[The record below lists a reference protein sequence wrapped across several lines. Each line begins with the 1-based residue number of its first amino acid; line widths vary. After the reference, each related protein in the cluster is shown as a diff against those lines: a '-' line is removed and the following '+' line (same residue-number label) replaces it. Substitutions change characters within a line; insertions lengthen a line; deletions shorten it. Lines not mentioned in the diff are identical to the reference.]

1 MYAIWSAWSGSFFV
15 SFQLLADKRTH
26 NIRDI
31 CALPQHKNTCDLWDM
46 VGLVVTWMQF
56 IHTIARAEAVIF
68 AAASLGLS
76 IAKCYYSTCE
86 PCNKSL
92 GLIEIAV
99 GVRSDVWALSAQI
112 TLHIGIYYTQKRK
125 KKKILLHSFCNN
137 SQRLVSIDDLAHSM
151 AGRNSAI
158 SICIV
163 PTAII
168 VIRHKSISLWR
179 S

>member
-1 MYAIWSAWSGSFFV
+1 MLYEVPEVGHFLFHFNCWLTSAHTISVIYVPCHSTKTHVIYETWSVW
-15 SFQLLADKRTH
+15 
-26 NIRDI
+26 
-31 CALPQHKNTCDLWDM
+31 
-46 VGLVVTWMQF
+46 VVTWMQF